1 MRRLELRHQA
11 REAKRNHQTLRQQI
25 AALLS
30 QPDLPEAD
38 FARVTGQLLKLRMI
52 ESSLAPDP
60 DLTQTKTLVGLLEK
74 IRAGQL
80 AERKLALAQSKS

>member
-1 MRRLELRHQA
+1 
-11 REAKRNHQTLRQQI
+11 
-25 AALLS
+25 
-30 QPDLPEAD
+30 
-38 FARVTGQLLKLRMI
+38 MI

-80 AERKLALAQSKS
+80 AERKLALAESKS